1 MANTVENYHFHILC
15 SACEHVERHA
25 NFHRSLSSSLSPSL
39 SQRTRIAYM
48 FVCVRAYYIEQD
60 NIQAKSKLYAA
71 LFQRDKISLCSRIQ
85 IIKMRKNFVG
95 GAAAG
100 RVFSSLVHGRN
111 IQLSSVRFARSEN
124 VRTKSHNRVV

>member
-1 MANTVENYHFHILC
+1 
-15 SACEHVERHA
+15 
-25 NFHRSLSSSLSPSL
+25 
-39 SQRTRIAYM
+39 M

-100 RVFSSLVHGRN
+100 RVFSPLLSMGEKFNCRLFGLHG
-111 IQLSSVRFARSEN
+111 VKMFARN
-124 VRTKSHNRVV
+124 RTIVLFDSFGYLMGLQFTINSSIRFGRSY

>member
-1 MANTVENYHFHILC
+1 
-15 SACEHVERHA
+15 
-25 NFHRSLSSSLSPSL
+25 
-39 SQRTRIAYM
+39 M
-48 FVCVRAYYIEQD
+48 FVCVHAYYIEQD

-95 GAAAG
+95 GAAAAG